1 MEVDEGAERPNE
13 FSEFDWHPE
22 NTIQCDSHA
31 IRCFP
36 SQSER
41 VQTQWVAVDV
51 WLAMRETGSSMTML
65 TAADKQKA
73 RDWTTPD
80 LIYDI
85 IWATST
91 SNDGGIFPFL
101 STLYF

>member
-1 MEVDEGAERPNE
+1 MEVDEEAERPHGI
-13 FSEFDWHPE
+13 SEFDWHPE

-51 WLAMRETGSSMTML
+51 WLAMRETGSSMTTL
-65 TAADKQKA
+65 TAAEKQKA
-73 RDWTTPD
+73 RD
-80 LIYDI
+80 LITLNLI
-85 IWATST
+85 FFL
-91 SNDGGIFPFL
+91 GG
-101 STLYF
+101 SKK

>member
-1 MEVDEGAERPNE
+1 MEVDEEAERPHGI
-13 FSEFDWHPE
+13 SEFDWHPE

-51 WLAMRETGSSMTML
+51 WLAMRETGSSMTTL
-65 TAADKQKA
+65 TAAEKQKA
-73 RDWTTPD
+73 RD
-80 LIYDI
+80 LITLNLI
-85 IWATST
+85 FFLGGGAK
-91 SNDGGIFPFL
+91 NDWGCFFVHPF
-101 STLYF
+101 